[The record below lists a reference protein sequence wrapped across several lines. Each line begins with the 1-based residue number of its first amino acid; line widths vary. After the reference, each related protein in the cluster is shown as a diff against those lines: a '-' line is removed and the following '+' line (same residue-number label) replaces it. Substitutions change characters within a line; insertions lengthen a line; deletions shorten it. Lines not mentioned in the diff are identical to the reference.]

1 MVKFKQRLIVFD
13 DIDEYGPL
21 MDKLAARECLP
32 GDRPSKSRIIR
43 RAIRAELI
51 YRRMIRPTKQ
61 DLLLGYR
68 QGPPGN
74 VAVSSVEP
82 ETAENQAGS

>member
-1 MVKFKQRLIVFD
+1 MIKFKQRLIVFD

-21 MDKLAARECLP
+21 LDKLAARECLP
-32 GDRPSKSRIIR
+32 GDRPSRSRIIR

-68 QGPPGN
+68 QGPPVN
-74 VAVSSVEP
+74 VVGSVEIS
-82 ETAENQAGS
+82 EIKEKFHG